1 MRSAAAKTARSA
13 PALRLTAPVVREAV
27 LHKQIAD
34 TFRLEI
40 APAGRVSKAGVVW
53 WSVDMAAYAGNVPG
67 IRTGR
72 GCIAGVPDMI
82 VLHEGRAFFLELKAE
97 DGILSPAQCT
107 VGAAIL
113 VCGARYGV
121 VRDAAEAVAHLDAWE
136 IPRAHRV
143 VGLR

>member
-1 MRSAAAKTARSA
+1 VGKALTSTARSA
-13 PALRLTAPVVREAV
+13 RKLRLTAPIVREPI

-34 TFRLEI
+34 TFRLEL
-40 APAGRVSKAGVVW
+40 APPGRVSKDGVVW
-53 WSVDMAAYAGNVPG
+53 WSVDMAAYAGSVPG

-82 VLHEGRAFFLELKAE
+82 ILHAGSAYFLELKAE
-97 DGILSPAQCT
+97 DGILSPAQCV

-113 VCGARYGV
+113 TCGACYGV
-121 VRDAAEAVAHLDAWE
+121 VRNAAEAIALLDAWE

-143 VGLR
+143 VGVR

>member
-1 MRSAAAKTARSA
+1 MGKGLARTARSA
-13 PALRLTAPVVREAV
+13 PKLRLTAPVVREPV

-40 APAGRVSKAGVVW
+40 APPGRVSPHGVCW
-53 WSVDMAAYAGNVPG
+53 WSVDMAAYAGAVPG

-82 VLHEGRAFFLELKAE
+82 VLHRGGAYFLELKAE
-97 DGILSPAQCT
+97 DGRLSPAQCD

-121 VRDAAEAVAHLDAWE
+121 VRDAFEAVAHLDAWD